1 MPTKK
6 YLNLLHQLAITQFI
20 LKDQSAFLG
29 FIWSFLNP
37 LIMLGILFAL
47 FKYRTGQTI
56 EHYAIYLLIGLVQYT
71 HFSNSTSRSMNVLY
85 SMKQLTGDT
94 IFPKEVLVFSAV
106 MADAVELLFS
116 MLICIAIAVL
126 SGIKPSWAILLLPFV
141 WLLQFILVT
150 SVSLMLSCLYVFVRD
165 IGHIY
170 QAFLRLL
177 IFITP
182 IFYDPSFLGKGLG
195 AYILFLNPLT
205 HLINFSRTLIIEGK
219 PLPLESSLV
228 LLLAIPI
235 SLLLSLKLFK
245 NYEPTFSEHL

>member
-6 YLNLLHQLAITQFI
+6 YLNLLHQLAISQFK

-71 HFSNSTSRSMNVLY
+71 HFSNSTSRSMSVLY

-116 MLICIAIAVL
+116 MLICIAIAV
-126 SGIKPSWAILLLPFV
+126 
-141 WLLQFILVT
+141 
-150 SVSLMLSCLYVFVRD
+150 
-165 IGHIY
+165 
-170 QAFLRLL
+170 
-177 IFITP
+177 IFRSRRITCR
-182 IFYDPSFLGKGLG
+182 I
-195 AYILFLNPLT
+195 
-205 HLINFSRTLIIEGK
+205 
-219 PLPLESSLV
+219 
-228 LLLAIPI
+228 
-235 SLLLSLKLFK
+235 
-245 NYEPTFSEHL
+245 